1 MARMHAQ
8 EKPGDP
14 ASFGIGRLFGSVR
27 DAVVVGDVDDGTI
40 VLWNPAAEAM
50 FGHTA
55 AQAIG
60 QPLSVVVA
68 PALRTMHE
76 HGLARYRVRRRGPIV
91 DAGKAVEV
99 NAVHADGHEFP
110 VELTL
115 GRVQDSDRYLVAII
129 RDTTDRAAVRT
140 ARDLERQRTQF
151 FAMASHEIKTPLTAL
166 SGNLQLAQ
174 RHLQRG
180 DTDKATASVDGAMRH
195 LQQMVRLVDDLLEV
209 SRLDAAKFV
218 IRPTRLDLGALVT
231 QSLQRFASVDGTAA
245 VTLIR
250 PEDPLWVD
258 ADAGRLGQVI
268 DNLVSNAR
276 KYSSD
281 QPVEVRLS
289 LEGADVVVNV
299 VDHGIG
305 IPAEERASLFEPFFR
320 TSNTALFPGTGLGL
334 HISRR
339 IAELHGGRLGLE
351 SSSPAGSTFAVRLP
365 AASGAASAG

>member
-1 MARMHAQ
+1 MAGVGERETQ
-8 EKPGDP
+8 VDP

-27 DAVVVGDVDDGTI
+27 DGVVVGDVEDGSI

-50 FGHTA
+50 FGLTS

-60 QPLSVVVA
+60 RPLSIIVA
-68 PALRTMHE
+68 PSLRTMHE
-76 HGLARYRVRRRGPIV
+76 HGIARYRARRRGPIV
-91 DAGKAVEV
+91 DSGKPVEV

-129 RDTTDRAAVRT
+129 RDTSDRAAVRT
-140 ARDLERQRTQF
+140 ARELERQRTQF
-151 FAMASHEIKTPLTAL
+151 FAMASHEIKTPITAL

-174 RHLQRG
+174 RHLRRG
-180 DTDKATASVDGAMRH
+180 DNERAAASLNGAMRH

-218 IRPTRLDLGALVT
+218 IHPSRVDLTALVAE
-231 QSLQRFASVDGTAA
+231 SVQRFVSPDGAGA
-245 VTLIR
+245 VTIHR
-250 PEDPLWVD
+250 PDEPVWVD
-258 ADAGRLGQVI
+258 ADTGRLGQVV

-276 KYSSD
+276 KYSSGG
-281 QPVEVRLS
+281 PVEVRIS
-289 LEGADVVVNV
+289 AEADDAVLRVI
-299 VDHGIG
+299 DHGIG
-305 IPAEERASLFEPFFR
+305 IPADERPSLFEPFFR

-339 IAELHGGRLGLE
+339 IVELHGGRLDLE

-365 AASGAASAG
+365 AG

>member
-1 MARMHAQ
+1 MAGVRGK
-8 EKPGDP
+8 ELPGDP
-14 ASFGIGRLFGSVR
+14 ASFGIGRLFGSIK
-27 DAVVVGDVDDGTI
+27 DAVVVGDVDDGSI

-55 AQAIG
+55 AEAIG
-60 QPLSVVVA
+60 RPLSVIVA

-76 HGLARYRVRRRGPIV
+76 HGIARYRARRRGPIV

-129 RDTTDRAAVRT
+129 RDTSDRAAVRT

-180 DTDKATASVDGAMRH
+180 DADKATASLDGAMRH
-195 LQQMVRLVDDLLEV
+195 LQQMVRLVEDLLEV

-218 IRPTRLDLGALVT
+218 IRPSRLDLIAVVVE
-231 QSLQRFASVDGTAA
+231 SVQRFAALDGSAA
-245 VTLIR
+245 VTVIR
-250 PEDPLWVD
+250 PEHPVWVD
-258 ADAGRLGQVI
+258 ADPGRFGQVV

-276 KYSSD
+276 KYSSE
-281 QPVEVRLS
+281 QPVEVRIS
-289 LEGADVVVNV
+289 TEADDAVVRVI
-299 VDHGIG
+299 DHGIG
-305 IPAEERASLFEPFFR
+305 IPAQERASLFEPFFR
-320 TSNTALFPGTGLGL
+320 TSNTALIPGTGLGL

-339 IAELHGGRLGLE
+339 IVELHGGRLDLE

>member
-1 MARMHAQ
+1 MGHEGAPA
-8 EKPGDP
+8 DP

-27 DAVVVGDVDDGTI
+27 DAVVVGDVDDGSI

-50 FGHTA
+50 FGHAA

-60 QPLSVVVA
+60 RPLSLVVA

-76 HGLARYRVRRRGPIV
+76 HGIARYRARRRGPIV
-91 DAGKAVEV
+91 DSGKPVEV
-99 NAVHADGHEFP
+99 TAVHADGHEFP

-129 RDTTDRAAVRT
+129 RDTSDRAAVRT
-140 ARDLERQRTQF
+140 ARDFERQRTQF

-180 DTDKATASVDGAMRH
+180 DTDRAATSLDGAMRH

-218 IRPTRLDLGALVT
+218 IHPSRLDLTALVT
-231 QSLQRFASVDGTAA
+231 ESVQRFVAADGTAA
-245 VTLIR
+245 VTVSR
-250 PEDPLWVD
+250 PDEPVWVD
-258 ADAGRLGQVI
+258 ADAGRLGQVV

-276 KYSSD
+276 KYSSGG
-281 QPVEVRLS
+281 PVEVRVS
-289 LEGADVVVNV
+289 TEADDAVLRVI
-299 VDHGIG
+299 DHGIG
-305 IPAEERASLFEPFFR
+305 IPADERASLFEPFFR

-339 IAELHGGRLGLE
+339 IVELHGGRLDLE
-351 SSSPAGSTFAVRLP
+351 SSSPAGSTFVVRVP
-365 AASGAASAG
+365 PASAPASSG